1 MLRRS
6 MKSQMR
12 EANKLGAKYVIII
25 GENELQQ
32 NQAELKDLTTGNQEK
47 VDLDSIVKH
56 MSSLSF

>member
-47 VDLDSIVKH
+47 FDLDSIVKH

>member
-1 MLRRS
+1 

-32 NQAELKDLTTGNQEK
+32 NQVELKDLTTGNQEK
-47 VDLDSIVKH
+47 VGLDSIVKH

>member
-47 VDLDSIVKH
+47 VGLDSIVQH

>member
-47 VDLDSIVKH
+47 VGLDSIVKH

>member
-32 NQAELKDLTTGNQEK
+32 NQFELKDLTTGNQEK
-47 VDLDSIVKH
+47 VGLDSIVKH